1 MRMRVPVPWRQ
12 RRTVRLAVPLAA
24 ALALTASGCA
34 VSGSASIQPSSMK
47 MTVGYTAIGA
57 AYSDLYI
64 CEDAGVFKKNGL
76 DVKITLL
83 NSSSQLVA
91 ALVSNSVQIGVGATT
106 ATAAGAM
113 NLKGVDLRY
122 IALPIKRYYMEM
134 WGRKSL
140 SAGDDLKGRKIGLS
154 SPGSLGDAAVDAL
167 IKKNGW
173 SQDDLQKVYLK
184 STPAE
189 VSALENGAVDA
200 IVTQPPT
207 GTKTRQ
213 KGFKKVM
220 DFTDLPTAANAYTVK
235 TGYLSANGKAVAAF
249 TKSEAECLAMLHNDR
264 DAAVRSIM
272 KHSGVDNKALA
283 EYSYDF
289 FDKLWAKDPRVDPA
303 LVHDAF
309 AATVAKGVGTMPKN
323 TDEFIDNS
331 YVDKLKDSGFIDS
344 LYR

>member
-1 MRMRVPVPWRQ
+1 MSPSL
-12 RRTVRLAVPLAA
+12 RRSRTAGRFCVPLIAV
-24 ALALTASGCA
+24 LALTASGCA
-34 VSGSASIQPSSMK
+34 VSGSASVQPASMK
-47 MTVGYTAIGA
+47 MTIGYTAIGA

-64 CEDAGVFKKNGL
+64 CEDKGIFKKNGL

-122 IALPIKRYYMEM
+122 IALPINRYYMEM
-134 WGRKSL
+134 WGKKSL
-140 SAGDDLKGRKIGLS
+140 RPGDGLKGHKIGLS
-154 SPGSLGDAAVDAL
+154 SPGSLGDAAIDAL
-167 IKKNGW
+167 VKKNGW
-173 SQDDLQKVYLK
+173 SQKDIQKIYLK

-207 GTKTRQ
+207 GTKTRE
-213 KGFKKVM
+213 KGFKKIM

-235 TGYLSANGKAVAAF
+235 TDYLSANGKAVAAF
-249 TKSEAECLAMLHNDR
+249 TKSEAECLALLHNDR
-264 DAAVRSIM
+264 DAAVASIM

-289 FDKLWAKDPRVDPA
+289 FDRLWAKNPRVDPR

-323 TDEFIDNS
+323 TDEFVDNS
-331 YVDKLKDSGFIDS
+331 YVDKLNASGFIGS

>member
-1 MRMRVPVPWRQ
+1 MRIAKP
-12 RRTVRLAVPLAA
+12 TVVTALGA
-24 ALALTASGCA
+24 ALVLTVSGCTA
-34 VSGSASIQPSSMK
+34 MATRSAQPTSMK
-47 MTVGYTAIGA
+47 MRIGYTAIGA

-64 CEDAGVFKKNGL
+64 CEDQGVFKKNGL
-76 DVKITLL
+76 DVEITLL

-91 ALVSNSVQIGVGATT
+91 ALVSNSIQVGVGATT
-106 ATAAGAM
+106 TTASGAM
-113 NLKGVDLRY
+113 NLKNVDLRY
-122 IALPIKRYYMEM
+122 IALPIRSYYLEM
-134 WGRKSL
+134 WGKKSVR
-140 SAGDDLKGRKIGLS
+140 AGDGIKGKKIGLS

-167 IKKNGW
+167 VKHNGW
-173 SQDDLQKVYLK
+173 KDGDVQKIFLK

-220 DFTDLPTAANAYTVK
+220 DFTDLPAAANAYTVK
-235 TGYLSANGKAVAAF
+235 SDYLSGNKKAVAAF
-249 TKSEAECLAMLHNDR
+249 EKSEVECLAKLHNDKE
-264 DAAVRSIM
+264 AALKSIM
-272 KHSGVDNKALA
+272 KHSGVNDRALA

-289 FDKLWAKDPRVDPA
+289 FDKLWAKDPTVEPG

-309 AATVAKGVGTMPKN
+309 AATVAKGVGEMPEDTGK
-323 TDEFIDNS
+323 FIDNS
-331 YVDKLKDSGFIDS
+331 YLDKLRRSGFIAS

>member
-1 MRMRVPVPWRQ
+1 MSPSL
-12 RRTVRLAVPLAA
+12 RRSRIVGRFSVPLIAV
-24 ALALTASGCA
+24 LALTASGCA
-34 VSGSASIQPSSMK
+34 VSGSASVQPSSMK
-47 MTVGYTAIGA
+47 MTIGYTAIGA

-64 CEDAGVFKKNGL
+64 CEDKGIFKKNGL

-122 IALPIKRYYMEM
+122 IALPINRYYMEM
-134 WGRKSL
+134 WGKKSL
-140 SAGDDLKGRKIGLS
+140 EPGDGLKRHKIGLS

-173 SQDDLQKVYLK
+173 SPKDIQKIYLK
-184 STPAE
+184 SSPAE

-207 GTKTRQ
+207 GTKTRE
-213 KGFKKVM
+213 KGFKKIM

-235 TGYLSANGKAVAAF
+235 TDYLSANGKAVAAF
-249 TKSEAECLAMLHNDR
+249 TKSEAECLALLHNDR
-264 DAAVRSIM
+264 EAAVQSIM

-289 FDKLWAKDPRVDPA
+289 FDRLWAKDPRVDPR
-303 LVHDAF
+303 LVHDSF
-309 AATVAKGVGTMPKN
+309 AVTVAKGVGTMPKN
-323 TDEFIDNS
+323 TDVFVDNS
-331 YVDKLKDSGFIDS
+331 YVDKLNASGFIDS

>member
-1 MRMRVPVPWRQ
+1 MRIATP
-12 RRTVRLAVPLAA
+12 LSAAVGA
-24 ALALTASGCA
+24 ALILAASGCA
-34 VSGSASIQPSSMK
+34 VTPTASVQRSSMK

-64 CEDAGVFKKNGL
+64 CQDRGIFKKNGL
-76 DVKITLL
+76 DVKLTLL

-91 ALVSNSVQIGVGATT
+91 ALVSNSVQVGVGATT
-106 ATAAGAM
+106 STAAGAM

-122 IALPIKRYYMEM
+122 IALPINRYYLEM
-134 WGRKSL
+134 WGKKSVRP
-140 SAGDDLKGRKIGLS
+140 GDGIKGLKIGLS
-154 SPGSLGDAAVDAL
+154 SPGSLGDAAVDSL
-167 IKKNGW
+167 IRHNGW
-173 SQDDLQKVYLK
+173 KEDDVHKVFLK

-207 GTKTRQ
+207 GTKTRE

-220 DFTDLPTAANAYTVK
+220 DFTDLPAAANAYTVK
-235 TGYLSANGKAVAAF
+235 SDYLGVNHKAVTAF
-249 TKSEAECLAMLHNDR
+249 VKSETECLALLHNDK
-264 DAAVRSIM
+264 AAAIKSIV
-272 KHSGVDNKALA
+272 KHSGVSSPALA

-289 FDKLWAKDPRVDPA
+289 FDPLWAKTPRVDPA

-309 AATVAKGVGTMPKN
+309 AATVAKGVGTMPKD
-323 TDEFIDNS
+323 TGVFIDNS
-331 YVDKLKDSGFIDS
+331 YVDGLQKSGFISS

>member
-1 MRMRVPVPWRQ
+1 MRMRAT
-12 RRTVRLAVPLAA
+12 RRLSVPLGVV
-24 ALALTASGCA
+24 LALTASGCA
-34 VSGSASIQPSSMK
+34 VSGSASVRPASMK
-47 MTVGYTAIGA
+47 MTIGYTAIGA
-57 AYSDLYI
+57 AYSDLYV
-64 CEDAGVFKKNGL
+64 CQDYGVFKKNGL
-76 DVKITLL
+76 DVKLTLL

-140 SAGDDLKGRKIGLS
+140 RPGDGIKGAKIGLS
-154 SPGSLGDAAVDAL
+154 SPGSLGDAAMDAL

-173 SQDDLQKVYLK
+173 SKKDVQKVYLK

-207 GTKTRQ
+207 GTKTRR
-213 KGFKKVM
+213 KGFKKIM
-220 DFTDLPTAANAYTVK
+220 DFTDLPVAANAYTVR
-235 TGYLSANGKAVAAF
+235 TDYLSANGKAVAAF
-249 TKSEAECLAMLHNDR
+249 TKSEAQCLALLHNNR
-264 DAAVRSIM
+264 QAAVRSIM

-289 FDKLWAKDPRVDPA
+289 FNRLWAKDPRVDPG

-323 TDEFIDNS
+323 TDVFIDNS
-331 YVDKLKDSGFIDS
+331 YVDKLKASGFIGS
-344 LYR
+344 LYK

>member
-1 MRMRVPVPWRQ
+1 MRIATP
-12 RRTVRLAVPLAA
+12 
-24 ALALTASGCA
+24 LTASLGALLCLSVAGCA
-34 VSGSASIQPSSMK
+34 VTPTASVRSSSMK

-64 CEDAGVFKKNGL
+64 CQDKGVFKKNGL

-91 ALVSNSVQIGVGATT
+91 ALVSNGVQVGVGATT
-106 ATAAGAM
+106 STAAGAM

-122 IALPIKRYYMEM
+122 IALPINRYYLEM
-134 WGRKSL
+134 WGRKSVRP
-140 SAGDDLKGRKIGLS
+140 GDGIKGRKIGLS
-154 SPGSLGDAAVDAL
+154 SPGSLGDAAIDAL
-167 IKKNGW
+167 VKHNGW
-173 SQDDLQKVYLK
+173 RQDDVQKVFLK

-207 GTKTRQ
+207 GTKTRE

-220 DFTDLPTAANAYTVK
+220 DFTGLPAAANAYTVK
-235 TGYLSANGKAVAAF
+235 TDYMAANRKAVTAF
-249 TKSEAECLAMLHNDR
+249 VKSETECLAMLHNDR
-264 DAAVRSIM
+264 AAAVKSIM
-272 KHSGVDNKALA
+272 KHSGVSSRALA

-289 FDKLWAKDPRVDPA
+289 FNPLWARTPRVDPR

-309 AATVAKGVGTMPKN
+309 AATVAKGVGEMPKD
-323 TDEFIDNS
+323 TSSFIDNS
-331 YVDKLKDSGFIDS
+331 YVDAEQRSGLIRS
-344 LYR
+344 LYP